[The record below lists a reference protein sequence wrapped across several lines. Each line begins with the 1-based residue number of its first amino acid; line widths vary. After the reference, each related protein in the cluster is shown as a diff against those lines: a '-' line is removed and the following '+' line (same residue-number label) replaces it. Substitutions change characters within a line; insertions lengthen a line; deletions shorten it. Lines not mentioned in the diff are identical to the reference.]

1 MIALVIFVVPK
12 LSQVDGNKNQDDKAL
27 GECVF
32 ACVWEWT
39 EGSKVGLRR
48 QP

>member
-12 LSQVDGNKNQDDKAL
+12 LSQVEGNKNLDNKAL

-32 ACVWEWT
+32 CLCL
-39 EGSKVGLRR
+39 GMD
-48 QP
+48 